1 MELSQ
6 SSKNLSLTIGCY
18 TPDSPYGLYHLDLNT
33 KTGQLNAEK
42 LDIQIPNP
50 SYFDINQSQ
59 MYVISEVTSANQP
72 KISQYSFQHSLLTK
86 VANLDITGCS
96 PCFVSVNSKYQLAT
110 TAQYGS
116 GHIDVYQ
123 LDDALVLKQH
133 IQVIDSSTIEESP
146 RVSHAHQ
153 ALILNHTKT
162 LVSVDLG
169 LDQVSFYPFDQ
180 ATHLF
185 SIEERQELSL
195 SQGSGPR
202 HLVFTHDEKI
212 GIALCELSEQLVLIH
227 QEHGKWRVSSEQP
240 AFPNTLNGQA
250 AGAIKLSPDERFVYL
265 SGRRQNIISCFEL
278 DHQSKVLNYQYSI
291 DCGGNFPRD
300 FAISP
305 SGEWLVV
312 VNQNS
317 HNIVSFKRNN
327 ADGTLEK
334 TGHSTMVTIPV
345 CIKFG
350 DWI

>member
-1 MELSQ
+1 MESSQ
-6 SSKNLSLTIGCY
+6 SSKNLSLKIGCY
-18 TPDSPYGLYHLDLNT
+18 TPNSPYGLYDLDLDT
-33 KTGQLNAEK
+33 QTGDLNAHK
-42 LDIQIPNP
+42 LNIQIPNP

-59 MYVISEVTSANQP
+59 MYIISEVNSTEQP
-72 KISQYSFQHSLLTK
+72 QISQYSQQQSLLTK

-96 PCFVSVNSKYQLAT
+96 PCFISVNSKYQLAT

-123 LDDALVLKQH
+123 LDDSLVLKQH
-133 IQVIDSSTIEESP
+133 IQAIDSSTIEESP
-146 RVSHAHQ
+146 RASHAHQ

-169 LDQVSFYPFDQ
+169 LDKVSFYPFNDIAQ
-180 ATHLF
+180 LF
-185 SIEERQELSL
+185 SIEQRQEIQL

-212 GIALCELSEQLVLIH
+212 GVVLCELSEQLVLIH
-227 QEHGKWRVSSEQP
+227 QENGKWQVSNEQP

-278 DHQSKVLNYQYSI
+278 DHQSRVLNYQYSI
-291 DCGGNFPRD
+291 DCGGDFPRD

-312 VNQNS
+312 ANQNS
-317 HNIVSFKRNN
+317 NNIVSFRRNN
-327 ADGTLEK
+327 VDGTLAP
-334 TGHSTMVTIPV
+334 TGHSTMVTMPV
-345 CIKFG
+345 CVKFS
-350 DWI
+350 DLI